1 MRIFPNFFH
10 LYRKLSIFLFNF
22 FLFFIFATSF
32 FLNLVSVIE
41 NDFHALFEEFGV
53 PYDSI
58 DGMRHLF
65 PPKYVENPYQ
75 AGEAN
80 KFYHI

>member
-1 MRIFPNFFH
+1 MRNFPNFFH
-10 LYRKLSIFLFNF
+10 LYRKIFLFLFNF
-22 FLFFIFATSF
+22 FLFFIVATSF
-32 FLNLVSVIE
+32 FLNLFSVIE
-41 NDFHALFEEFGV
+41 NDFQALFEEFGV
-53 PYDSI
+53 PHDSI

-65 PPKYVENPYQ
+65 SPKNVENPYQ